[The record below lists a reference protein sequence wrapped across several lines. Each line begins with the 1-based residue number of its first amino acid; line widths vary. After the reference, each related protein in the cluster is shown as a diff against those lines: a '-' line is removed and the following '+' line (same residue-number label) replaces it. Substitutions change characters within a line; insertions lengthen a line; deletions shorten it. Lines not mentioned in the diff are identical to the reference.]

1 MKLKRS
7 IVSIFFI
14 LIFVLC
20 TGCDSLSL
28 QPKAPVPEEEVS
40 ITYPPTATVYVTN
53 KGRRVSAYE
62 VSWAYALNEK
72 EWCSVKTN
80 DPIHPLDQDFAGFL
94 QTDSANGLISI
105 SFPPGAFPDEVGY
118 THYYDECLWLPGEND
133 EDLRIKE
140 KIERQRD
147 YETFTELEA
156 TFKEDGNKAVV
167 IDATTLE
174 GGVYD
179 IEFAWDRPEYRG
191 TAKYCFLVKRRD

>member
-1 MKLKRS
+1 MRLKRS
-7 IVSIFFI
+7 IISILLI
-14 LIFVLC
+14 LIFSF
-20 TGCDSLSL
+20 GCGCKGIELT
-28 QPKAPVPEEEVS
+28 PKEPVPEEEIS

-72 EWCSVKTN
+72 EWCSVKT
-80 DPIHPLDQDFAGFL
+80 DEPIHPIDQDFGGFL
-94 QTDSANGLISI
+94 QTDSANGIISI
-105 SFPPGAFPDEVGY
+105 SFPQGVFPDEVSY

-147 YETFTELEA
+147 YETFTELDA
-156 TFKEDGNKAVV
+156 TVKDGSNKTIV

-179 IEFAWDRPEYRG
+179 IELAWDRPEFRG
-191 TAKYCFLVKRRD
+191 TAKYCFLVRRRD

>member
-7 IVSIFFI
+7 IISIFFI
-14 LIFVLC
+14 LIFVFC

-72 EWCSVKTN
+72 EWCSVKTD